1 MLPNVEHLRELAGD
15 ALAFESERNRIISE
29 YLKSLPKERR
39 AAAYAMQVEI
49 DLARE
54 TMSSDEL
61 LVWMCRQAAERLE
74 NLSDQFQAIKHQLI
88 PLPSAPRSPS
98 SAP

>member
-1 MLPNVEHLRELAGD
+1 MLPKLDHLRDLAGD
-15 ALAFESERNRIISE
+15 ADAFERERSRLITE
-29 YLKSLPKERR
+29 YIMSLPDKQRKL
-39 AAAYAMQVEI
+39 AYAMQIEI

-61 LVWMCRQAAERLE
+61 LKWMCAQATEKLANIDDLF
-74 NLSDQFQAIKHQLI
+74 LAIKHQLI
-88 PLPSAPRSPS
+88 PLPSTPQSQP